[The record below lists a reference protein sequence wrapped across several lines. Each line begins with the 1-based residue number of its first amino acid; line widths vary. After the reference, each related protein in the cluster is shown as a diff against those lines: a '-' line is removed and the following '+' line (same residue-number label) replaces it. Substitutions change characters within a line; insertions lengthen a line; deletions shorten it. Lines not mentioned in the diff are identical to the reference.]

1 ALSDDER
8 RHLLRAAIG
17 YALSDEGLGLA
28 RLRGRWR
35 GVMATTPDARAFDVV
50 TAPIEARG
58 VEYREIARSIA
69 DRDTLDA
76 FLQNYRERYPSE

>member
-1 ALSDDER
+1 
-8 RHLLRAAIG
+8 
-17 YALSDEGLGLA
+17 
-28 RLRGRWR
+28 
-35 GVMATTPDARAFDVV
+35 FDVV

-76 FLQNYRERYPSE
+76 FLQNYRERYPSEAPGQPRRPAAPAPGSADAARTPRQG